1 MDASNDLLRD
11 LSGNALA
18 IATFVF
24 FIRYFI
30 QKEGQREKTFEQQQ
44 NERDAYFGKLIETN
58 TQALH
63 DLQRTIGS
71 LQCQAI
77 AKFNGHHER

>member
-1 MDASNDLLRD
+1 MELSNELFSN

-30 QKEGQREKTFEQQQ
+30 TKESQREKTFEQQQ

-63 DLQRTIGS
+63 ELQKTISGIR
-71 LQCQAI
+71 CQAI
-77 AKFNGHHER
+77 NRFNGHEG